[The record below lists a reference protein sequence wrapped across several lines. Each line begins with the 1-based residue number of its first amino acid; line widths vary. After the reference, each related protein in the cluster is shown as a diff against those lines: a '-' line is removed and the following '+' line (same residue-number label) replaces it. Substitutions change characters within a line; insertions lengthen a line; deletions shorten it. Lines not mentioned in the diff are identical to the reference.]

1 MNVQKSTVALIVKF
15 EGKRTDKATGNHIA
29 YKGKG
34 EQFYTIGY
42 GHYGADVKPN
52 QQITQAQAEQYLA
65 TDLKEK
71 ADYINKHVITQL
83 SQHCFDA
90 LCSFVYNRGQGN
102 FQKSRLLK
110 VLNTGDFARAADAF
124 LDDENWN
131 ISRLPFDVRQG
142 LLKRRKSEREYF
154 LTED

>member
-15 EGKRTDKATGNHIA
+15 EGKRIDKTTGNHVA

-52 QQITQAQAEQYLA
+52 QQITQAQAERYLA
-65 TDLKEK
+65 ADLKEK
-71 ADYINKHVITQL
+71 ADYINKHVTAQL
-83 SQHCFDA
+83 SQHRFDA

-142 LLKRRKSEREYF
+142 LLKRRKVEREYF
-154 LTED
+154 LIED